1 MERREEYQGYV
12 PEIIKEIVIN
22 DKNEL
27 LVKLI
32 GDANPMYQYLYR
44 EAAGVYWD
52 EDLKAFKSTPLKEWT
67 ASKWFFHIKD
77 LVSSVLKV
85 ELLVDEKIEW
95 VNVAE
100 DEVNKIKK
108 AMKGY
113 SNQIE

>member
-1 MERREEYQGYV
+1 MVGNNMKT
-12 PEIIKEIVIN
+12 EIIKEIVIN

-52 EDLKAFKSTPLKEWT
+52 EDLKAFKSTPINEWT

-77 LVSSVLKV
+77 LVRSVLKV
-85 ELLVDEKIEW
+85 ELLVDDKVEW
-95 VNVAE
+95 VNI
-100 DEVNKIKK
+100 DEEEIIKIKGT
-108 AMKGY
+108 M
-113 SNQIE
+113 